1 MKTICINIFAG
12 PSAGKSVL
20 ASDVFSALSKRG
32 EKVELVREWVKGW
45 AWQGIDSQGWANSV
59 YIFSKQLRSEAILYG
74 KVNVIV
80 TDSPLG
86 LPPVYE
92 AMYNSPSTAIFDLY
106 KATRKRQREEGIVYN
121 LDLCLM
127 RQHPYQT
134 EGRYE
139 TEDQARRVDQ
149 LIRQML
155 PCEPVKNAED
165 VLEALAQFRK
175 TL

>member
-1 MKTICINIFAG
+1 LKTVVCNIFAG
-12 PSAGKSVL
+12 PSAGKSIL
-20 ASDVFSALSKRG
+20 AMDVTSTLAKSG

-45 AWQGIDSQGWANSV
+45 AWQGLSPQGWANSV
-59 YIFSKQLRSEAILYG
+59 YIFAKQLRSEAILYG
-74 KVNVIV
+74 KVNVII

-92 AMYNSPSTAIFDLY
+92 AMYNAPSTAIFELY
-106 KATRKRQREEGIVYN
+106 KATRRRQAEEGVVFN

-139 TEDQARRVDQ
+139 TEEQARRVDQ

-155 PCEPVKNAED
+155 PCQPVKSAED

-175 TL
+175 SI